1 MAGEDGL
8 SALEGRPTSVLI
20 ANQLRERIIDGSFRP
35 GEQIREAALVERLQ
49 VSRGPVR
56 EALQRLSQEGLL
68 VSHRNRGVFV
78 LDLTVRD
85 IAEIYAA
92 REAIELGAAKTILAQ
107 DPESVASVARAL
119 SKIIAKMATL
129 VKDSDWRRL
138 AELDLSFHMAFVKA
152 AKNSR
157 LSRIYSTLAA
167 ESRICIVN
175 LEGSYPRVDAL
186 VEEHQ
191 QLIDLLAAGDAAALR
206 KAIRA
211 HMKSAVA
218 DLTKSMLE
226 DLANADAANTVS
238 AHAAQAK
245 PA

>member
-8 SALEGRPTSVLI
+8 EALEGRPTSVLI

-35 GEQIREAALVERLQ
+35 GEQIREVNLVEKLK

-78 LDLTVRD
+78 LDLTQAD
-85 IAEIYAA
+85 IREIYAA
-92 REAIELGAAKTILAQ
+92 REAIELAAGEAILAQ
-107 DPESVASVARAL
+107 ESTAIAAIAKSL
-119 SKIIAKMATL
+119 SKVVSKMAPL
-129 VKDSDWRRL
+129 VRAGDWRRL
-138 AELDLSFHMAFVKA
+138 SELDLGFHQFFVSS

-157 LSRIYSTLAA
+157 LARIYSTLAA
-167 ESRICIVN
+167 ESRICMVN
-175 LEGSYPRVDAL
+175 LEVSYPQADAL

-191 QLIDLLAAGDAAALR
+191 RLIDLLAAGELDGLR

-211 HMKSAVA
+211 HMRSAVA
-218 DLTKSMLE
+218 DLTESMRVNQ
-226 DLANADAANTVS
+226 LAGA
-238 AHAAQAK
+238 
-245 PA
+245 

>member
-8 SALEGRPTSVLI
+8 AALEGRPTSVLI

-35 GEQIREAALVERLQ
+35 GEQIREASLVERLQ

-78 LDLTVRD
+78 LELTVD
-85 IAEIYAA
+85 DVAEIYAA
-92 REAIELGAAKTILAQ
+92 REAIELAAARAVLALGADIVGTVAKT
-107 DPESVASVARAL
+107 L
-119 SKIIAKMATL
+119 SNIIAKMVPL
-129 VKDSDWRRL
+129 VAAKDWRRL
-138 AELDLSFHMAFVKA
+138 AELDLSFHIAFVKA
-152 AKNSR
+152 ARNSR

-175 LEGSYPRVDAL
+175 LEVSYPYPDAL

-191 QLIDLLAAGDAAALR
+191 QLIGLLGACDGPGLSE
-206 KAIRA
+206 AIRK
-211 HMKSAVA
+211 HMASAVL
-218 DLTKSMLE
+218 DLTTSML
-226 DLANADAANTVS
+226 AD
-238 AHAAQAK
+238 QASGK
-245 PA
+245 RAGA

>member
-1 MAGEDGL
+1 MLSENGL
-8 SALEGRPTSVLI
+8 TALEGRPTSVLI

-35 GEQIREAALVERLQ
+35 GEQIREAALVEQLQ

-78 LDLTVRD
+78 LELTVND
-85 IAEIYAA
+85 VSEIYAA
-92 REAIELGAAKTILAQ
+92 REAIELAAAEAILAQ
-107 DPESVASVARAL
+107 GQVAIAAIARNL
-119 SKIIAKMATL
+119 SKIVSRMVPL
-129 VKDSDWRRL
+129 VEAGDWRRL
-138 AELDLSFHMAFVKA
+138 AELDLNFHLALVKS

-175 LEGSYPRVDAL
+175 LQVSYPRADLLVDEHQHL
-186 VEEHQ
+186 VE
-191 QLIDLLAAGDAAALR
+191 LLAANDGPQLR
-206 KAIRA
+206 EAIRM

-218 DLTKSMLE
+218 DLTASMVASGE
-226 DLANADAANTVS
+226 
-238 AHAAQAK
+238 HAV
-245 PA
+245 